1 MRPECPRR
9 VPLLTGAPVEVDA
22 GCLDS
27 GGSLVPL
34 TSGRCRSALWSVMG
48 RPTNRS
54 FPGHIVVSA
63 TYDDS
68 QQCRWP
74 HEKRGN
80 AAGGALLGPKRRQAV
95 TFGRVRWYG
104 QVGQLVLAPP
114 YFAAGGPAGD
124 HLEFCFRTYGIDYAI
139 TLHAWRPLA
148 QVVATLKLV
157 ARSALA
163 PNLP

>member
-9 VPLLTGAPVEVDA
+9 VPLVTGAPVEVDA

-48 RPTNRS
+48 RPTNPA

-63 TYDDS
+63 AYDDS
-68 QQCRWP
+68 QQCAWP

-80 AAGGALLGPKRRQAV
+80 VADDALLGPKRRQAV
-95 TFGRVRWYG
+95 SFGQVRWYG
-104 QVGQLVLAPP
+104 QAGQLVLAPP
-114 YFAAGGPAGD
+114 YFAGGGPAGD
-124 HLEFCFRTYGIDYAI
+124 HLEFCFRTHGVGYAI
-139 TLHAWRPLA
+139 TLHSWSPLA
-148 QVVATLKLV
+148 QVVATLKLLV
-157 ARSALA
+157 RSALGK
-163 PNLP
+163 